1 MKKNV
6 IHLLLF
12 FPFFVLSQ
20 EVCND
25 YYACNYAYEGDCQYP
40 EEYYDCNNNCL
51 NDVDNDNDGVPDGE
65 DPDDDNNGVWWRS
78 GVECGACGGRR

>member
-51 NDVDNDNDGVPDGE
+51 NDVDNDNVCDELEIPGCTDSSYLE
-65 DPDDDNNGVWWRS
+65 YSASATDDDGSSSV
-78 GVECGACGGRR
+78 